1 MSITRISPTTYRVS
15 GSPNTLNQP
24 WTTVVGAPGADA
36 ITLAVKP
43 LTAQGLMDFRAATS
57 SVVTLDVS
65 GSWNLKVVAPA
76 TAATTLTGTL
86 AKNISL
92 LVDGSNTFKTDG
104 SIDNLTVGSGV
115 RNIIY
120 SSALENSS
128 LRMANPNDTLAT
140 FSTSNWLTFKD
151 SSTGS
156 ITMYDASHASNTVTL
171 GSVSN
176 PYGGVINIAVDG
188 GSSTNVSNVLDG
200 LSITQGVGDSGHKFQ
215 TNQYMDSVYSYGD
228 YSSYLQYG
236 NLNNSNL
243 DLFSQARYSNYLYTS
258 LNSWDNNY
266 FSKNIVLSGDGNIQ
280 IDYSYGSIDGN
291 LMGPHGTI
299 VLNMY
304 SNDVGTRN
312 NQSMVGLNSHDV
324 INITS
329 GATVHL
335 DYFNGGGSIGP
346 VSVYLVG
353 VTGETIYATST
364 QYNAFTAVVGRGGS
378 DTVRLTTEGTVVG
391 SSSIDNYYLA
401 NGTNSFSLGAAA
413 QNVTGGTGAD
423 TVAVG
428 ALAATGTLALA
439 AGTNNVSLA
448 NGGSL
453 AGATTTSAGG
463 TWNLILANNA
473 SATVRTENLTGGAGV
488 QLTNITAAAA
498 ESLTV
503 NTTGAALLGYLLN
516 TAIENWNIGT
526 VGGENNSVNKFSLT
540 QAVTMGAG
548 NDFLNLTNR
557 FGTYSGAIDLGGGT
571 NTIFLA
577 GGAGSYG
584 LHDAVIQNVASVSTF
599 GMSAGS
605 YTLYLKESNVQNI
618 TTSILF
624 TDGAGADTL
633 GLNNGV
639 YVFTGKTLTFGT
651 AGSTLDLN
659 LLGDDNK
666 TVTLDAADIN
676 NVSVINGESANTKVT
691 TLNFNDTTS
700 LSSRTLT
707 NVDVVTIA
715 GTNQTLSLDGSGAS
729 GFGATQF
736 TTVTGNT
743 DSNLVITV
751 DANADLTY
759 TTISGFDTIDMTALT
774 SNRTVTLDDA
784 SISNAAPVTLL
795 GDATTDLTFTTDTTA
810 TNWMLTAG
818 DFNVVTLGAGV
829 DLDVSERFLST
840 TVTNVLGDLAG
851 TETLNISGSS
861 FGSTIDMSN
870 IVLTTDL
877 NSINVTVGWI
887 GDTIL
892 TSGADATRGITRVN
906 LSSPMIPSSDVII
919 NNQSMDNGGTRN
931 VSISYFDVAR
941 DQIATK
947 INGVAATGNGFT
959 DSSLPPA
966 FLQTG
971 DVGEVLTSD
980 FVLSNLYDLLGT
992 TGALAIVNDS
1002 FLTFMGTNNGST
1014 IVIYDGTG
1022 SAGLYQVDAIGS
1034 GMGEFTHIELVGI
1047 LNATNDSL
1055 TSTNFI

>member
-243 DLFSQARYSNYLYTS
+243 DLFSQARFSNYLYTS

-291 LMGPHGTI
+291 LRGPHGTI

-304 SNDVGTRN
+304 SNDVGLHN
-312 NQSMVGLNSHDV
+312 NQSMVGLNSNDV

-353 VTGETIYATST
+353 GTGETIYATST
-364 QYNAFTAVVGRGGS
+364 QYNAFTAVVGSGPS

-413 QNVTGGTGAD
+413 QNVMGGTGAD

-453 AGATTTSAGG
+453 AGATTTSASG

-516 TAIENWNIGT
+516 NAIENWNIGT

-577 GGAGSYG
+577 GGAGSRWTGGAGTCKALHPFAKLSGRHRTFLEAHLAKSRRTGKTYG
-584 LHDAVIQNVASVSTF
+584 ATIPHVFTT
-599 GMSAGS
+599 S
-605 YTLYLKESNVQNI
+605 YLTHGPTEDFLRHVQNYQYPGPLHLSPGRSVGLRLVPTERDLRFQWEEMPQQRLDEQQQKVRESLRAALI
-618 TTSILF
+618 DWARNTGEGVDYTDNVPLQCLHPVGHFYEVPNLF
-624 TDGAGADTL
+624 RNGVLAALLRERPQLKYLLLHNIDTL
-633 GLNNGV
+633 GAN
-639 YVFTGKTLTFGT
+639 
-651 AGSTLDLN
+651 LDPA
-659 LLGDDNK
+659 LLGRHIAQGAAFTFEAIHRRLEDRGGGLARVNGRARVVEGLALPREADEFRLSCYN
-666 TVTLDAADIN
+666 TLSTWMDLDKLLAVFGLIRADILAADTPTPAGAAAADHIAAAIR
-676 NVSVINGESANTKVT
+676 NVATKLPTYITLKDVKKRWGHGQEDVFPVAQFEKLWGDLSA
-691 TLNFNDTTS
+691 LPE
-700 LSSRTLT
+700 
-707 NVDVVTIA
+707 I
-715 GTNQTLSLDGSGAS
+715 
-729 GFGATQF
+729 ATQF
-736 TTVTGNT
+736 VVVPRSRGQQLK
-743 DSNLVITV
+743 DQ
-751 DANADLTY
+751 AQ
-759 TTISGFDTIDMTALT
+759 
-774 SNRTVTLDDA
+774 LD
-784 SISNAAPVTLL
+784 
-795 GDATTDLTFTTDTTA
+795 
-810 TNWMLTAG
+810 
-818 DFNVVTLGAGV
+818 
-829 DLDVSERFLST
+829 
-840 TVTNVLGDLAG
+840 
-851 TETLNISGSS
+851 
-861 FGSTIDMSN
+861 
-870 IVLTTDL
+870 
-877 NSINVTVGWI
+877 GW
-887 GDTIL
+887 L
-892 TSGADATRGITRVN
+892 
-906 LSSPMIPSSDVII
+906 
-919 NNQSMDNGGTRN
+919 
-931 VSISYFDVAR
+931 R
-941 DQIATK
+941 D
-947 INGVAATGNGFT
+947 
-959 DSSLPPA
+959 
-966 FLQTG
+966 
-971 DVGEVLTSD
+971 
-980 FVLSNLYDLLGT
+980 
-992 TGALAIVNDS
+992 
-1002 FLTFMGTNNGST
+1002 
-1014 IVIYDGTG
+1014 G
-1022 SAGLYQVDAIGS
+1022 SAAHV
-1034 GMGEFTHIELVGI
+1034 E
-1047 LNATNDSL
+1047 SL
-1055 TSTNFI
+1055 CAWQ